1 MMWFLGMFGTRQFC
15 VCLATWFMDNCVF
28 VLEMMY
34 VMILYMNT
42 YVLLLQ

>member
-1 MMWFLGMFGTRQFC
+1 
-15 VCLATWFMDNCVF
+15 MDNCVF